1 MRGVMAF
8 PETASTPRS
17 FQILPESIPVLVLHN
32 LDPTW
37 SPKELQ
43 EAKEQVGLLM
53 ESLRAEGHP
62 VGEQRIT
69 DSLLSMRL
77 AKWDPAKLVVLNW
90 CEAIPGLERS
100 EPLVALALEALGFT
114 YTGSPAEVLSLSWDK
129 RSVKRIL
136 SKARIRTPRWKAY
149 LTPTCG
155 DWKTFPAIVK
165 PALEHCSL
173 GLSPKSV
180 VMDARELA
188 EQVERVLDEM
198 KQPAMVEDFIDGPE
212 FHVNL
217 WGNGVVQMLP
227 PAEMDFSSFQD
238 PRDRLCTFDSKF
250 TPGSLHYE
258 GIRVKVP
265 SSLCSSRLKSLQRIA
280 LKTYMAV
287 GCRDYARLDL
297 RLREDQFYVLDV
309 NPNPD
314 ISSDTSLALCAE
326 HAGHTYGSMLS
337 HLVRLAAQRHPVFG
351 RALEERQEESV
362 TVTYRRSS
370 HEGSLLL

>member
-1 MRGVMAF
+1 MGF
-8 PETASTPRS
+8 PKAASTSRS
-17 FQILPESIPVLVLHN
+17 FHVASESIPVLLLHN
-32 LDPTW
+32 LDPSW
-37 SPKELQ
+37 SPEELQ
-43 EAKEQVGLLM
+43 DAKEQVALLM

-62 VGEQRIT
+62 VGEQRVT
-69 DSLLSMRL
+69 DSLLAMRL

-136 SKARIRTPRWKAY
+136 SKARILTPRWKAY
-149 LTPTCG
+149 LTPTCH
-155 DWKTFPAIVK
+155 DWRTFPAIVK

-173 GLSPKSV
+173 GLSPRSV
-180 VMDARELA
+180 VMDTRELA
-188 EQVERVLDEM
+188 EQIERVLDEM

-217 WGNGVVQMLP
+217 WGNGMVQVLP

-265 SSLCSSRLKSLQRIA
+265 SSLGSSRLKSLEKIA
-280 LKTYMAV
+280 LKTYRAV

-297 RLREDQFYVLDV
+297 RLRGDQFYVLDV

-326 HAGHTYGSMLS
+326 HAGYSYGSMLS
-337 HLVRLAAQRHPVFG
+337 HLVKLAAERHPVLG
-351 RALEERQEESV
+351 KALGEVEKDSV
-362 TVTYRRSS
+362 TGS
-370 HEGSLLL
+370 HQWISQGASLLV